1 MTDLQRILS
10 AKSPMTLAG
19 APAGFLPWLAAD
31 LARAAKGRA
40 VFVAPDEAAM
50 RALADAAG
58 YFAPEL
64 EVLAF
69 PAWDCLPYDRSSPSL
84 RSTAERLATLHAL
97 QRKADKPQLLVTTVN
112 AATQR
117 TLTPFRIRQLVAR
130 LAPGE
135 RIDLDRLAALLLANG
150 YQRTDAVADAG
161 EFAVRGGIVD
171 LFPSGESEGLRL
183 DFFGDEIES
192 VRRFDPGTQR
202 TTGRADAGFTLLPA
216 SETLLDEESVK
227 RFRARYREKFGATAT
242 GDPLYQ
248 AVSDGRR
255 LAGID
260 HWLPLFEERLATLF
274 DHLSPDDL
282 IVRDAHDAGAADAR
296 FEAVADYYENR
307 RRAQSSDPGSYRPLE
322 PESLYLTRDEWE
334 ALIADRPLHLAT
346 PFHEPE
352 SATVLDF
359 GVDSARDFA
368 PERSQNA
375 NVYEAVVD
383 HIAGLRRAKKKVVL
397 ASYSVG
403 ARDRLKG
410 LLADHGLRKAV
421 EVDTW
426 QEALGASTPL
436 PGREGTGVGTRGEA
450 TRPVSADDG
459 EPDGSLPTPSP
470 SLPGRG
476 GIVALAVLPLDH
488 GFTTGDLALLTEQDM
503 LGDRLVRRRKRRKSA
518 DAFLNELATLTP
530 GDLVVHADHGIGRYE
545 GLTQIPVG
553 TSPHD
558 CVALEYAGGD
568 KLYIPVENLD
578 ILSRYGSGADGVVLD
593 RLGGEAWQRRKSRM
607 KERIREIAG
616 ELIRVAAERALHPG
630 TVIEPDTSYAAFA
643 DRFPYEETEDQ
654 DRAIA
659 DVFADLEAGK
669 PMDRLVCGDV
679 GFGKTEVALRAAF
692 AAAMAGLQVALIC
705 PTTLLARQH
714 FNTFVERFR
723 GFPIE
728 IGRLS
733 RLVPPREAKETKER
747 LKTGQVDIVIG
758 THAILA
764 KGIEFRNLG
773 LVIVDEEQR
782 FGVTHKERLKALRA
796 DVHVL
801 TLTATPIP
809 RTLQMAMSGLREL
822 SVIQTPP
829 VDRLAVRTYV
839 MPWDPVVIRE
849 ALLREHYRG
858 GQTYFV
864 APRIADLPDLEQYLR
879 DEVPEVRF
887 VTAHGQMPP
896 TEVEEKMSAFYDRK
910 YDVLLSTTIV
920 ESGLDIPSANTL
932 IVSRADRF
940 GLAQLYQLRGRVGRA
955 KTRAYSYFTTPES
968 RTVTETADKR
978 LQVLA
983 NLESLGAG
991 FQLASHDLDIRGA
1004 GNLLGDEQS
1013 GHIKEVGFEL
1023 YQSMLEE
1030 AILEAKSGGR
1040 LKPADEFSPQI
1051 NVDAPIM
1058 IPDDYVPDL
1067 DLRMGLYRR
1076 MNEFEKAEE
1085 IEPFAAELIDRF
1097 GKLPAETDNLLK
1109 VIEVKL
1115 NCRRAMVAKLD
1126 VGPKGALVH
1135 FHNDQF
1141 PDLEGLI
1148 AYVQRLKGSAKL
1160 RPDSKLVVTRAWPDA
1175 ASRIN
1180 GAVQLSRGLA
1190 RILAAEAA

>member
-1 MTDLQRILS
+1 MTDIKRILV
-10 AKSPMTLAG
+10 AKAPITLAG

-40 VFVAPDEAAM
+40 VFIAPDEAAM
-50 RALADAAG
+50 RHVADAAA
-58 YFAPEL
+58 YFAPEI
-64 EVLAF
+64 EVLTF
-69 PAWDCLPYDRSSPSL
+69 PAWDCLPYDRASPSL
-84 RSTAERLATLHAL
+84 RASSERLATLHAL
-97 QRKADKPQLLVTTVN
+97 QRKSERPQLLVTTVN

-117 TLTPFRIRQLVAR
+117 TLTPFRVRQLVAR

-135 RIDLDRLAALLLANG
+135 RVDLKRLSILLTANG
-150 YQRTDAVADAG
+150 YHRADTVQDAG
-161 EFAVRGGIVD
+161 EFAIRGGIVD
-171 LFPSGESEGLRL
+171 LFPAGESHGLRL

-192 VRRFDPGTQR
+192 VRRFDPTTQR
-202 TTGRADAGFTLLPA
+202 TTEGLQGGFTLLPA
-216 SETLLDEESVK
+216 SETLLDEESIR
-227 RFRARYREKFGATAT
+227 RFRSRYREKFGATAT

-248 AVSDGRR
+248 AVSEGRR
-255 LAGID
+255 LAGLD
-260 HWLPLFEERLATLF
+260 HWLPLFEERLETLF
-274 DHLSPDDL
+274 DHLGEGDL
-282 IVRDAHDAGAADAR
+282 VVRDAHDAGAAEAR
-296 FEAVADYYENR
+296 FEAIADYHQNR
-307 RRAQSSDPGSYRPLE
+307 VRAQSNEPGSYRPLE
-322 PESLYLTRDEWE
+322 PDSLYLSRAEWDQT
-334 ALIADRPLHLAT
+334 IAERPLHLVT
-346 PFHEPE
+346 PFHEPR
-352 SATVLDF
+352 SATVLDL
-359 GVDSARDFA
+359 GVDGARDFA

-375 NVYEAVVD
+375 NIYEAVTSHV
-383 HIAGLRRAKKKVVL
+383 AKLRRAGTKVVL

-403 ARDRLKG
+403 ARERLKG
-410 LLADHGLRKAV
+410 LLADHGLNKTALA
-421 EVDTW
+421 DTW
-426 QEALGASTPL
+426 QEAQ
-436 PGREGTGVGTRGEA
+436 
-450 TRPVSADDG
+450 
-459 EPDGSLPTPSP
+459 
-470 SLPGRG
+470 
-476 GIVALAVLPLDH
+476 GIAAANTVALAVLPLDH

-518 DAFLNELATLTP
+518 DAFLSELATLSP

-545 GLTQIPVG
+545 GLTRIPVG

-568 KLYIPVENLD
+568 KLYVPVENID
-578 ILSRYGSGADGVVLD
+578 ILSRYGSGSDGVALD
-593 RLGGEAWQRRKSRM
+593 RLGGEAWQRRKARM

-616 ELIRVAAERALHPG
+616 ELIKTAAERALQPAP
-630 TVIEPDTSYAAFA
+630 VAEPDTGFAAFV
-643 DRFPYEETEDQ
+643 DRFPYEETDDQ
-654 DRAIA
+654 ERAIS
-659 DVFADLEAGK
+659 DVVADLGAGK
-669 PMDRLVCGDV
+669 PMDRLICGDV

-692 AAAMAGLQVALIC
+692 VAGMAGMQVAVVC

-714 FNTFVERFR
+714 FNNFVERFH

-733 RLVPPREAKETKER
+733 RLVAPKEAKLPRDLITAGKI
-747 LKTGQVDIVIG
+747 DIVIG
-758 THAILA
+758 THALLS
-764 KGIEFRNLG
+764 KQVEFRNLG
-773 LVIVDEEQR
+773 LVVVDEEQR
-782 FGVTHKERLKALRA
+782 FGVTHKERLKAMKA

-864 APRIADLPDLEQYLR
+864 APRVADLPDIEQFLR
-879 DEVPEVRF
+879 DEVPEVKF
-887 VTAHGQMPP
+887 IAAHGQMAP
-896 TEVEEKMSAFYDRK
+896 TEVEERMSAFYDRK

-932 IVSRADRF
+932 IVHRADRF

-955 KTRAYSYFTTPES
+955 KTRAYAYMTTPAA
-968 RTVTETADKR
+968 RIVTETADKR

-983 NLESLGAG
+983 NLDTLGAG

-1023 YQSMLEE
+1023 YQSMLED

-1040 LKPADEFSPQI
+1040 LKPTGEFSPQI
-1051 NVDAPIM
+1051 TVDAPIM
-1058 IPDDYVPDL
+1058 IPEAYVPDL

-1076 MNEFEKAEE
+1076 MNELESAAEL
-1085 IEPFAAELIDRF
+1085 EPFAAELIDRF
-1097 GKLPAETDNLLK
+1097 GKLPSETDNLLK
-1109 VIEVKL
+1109 VIEIKL
-1115 NCRRAMVAKLD
+1115 NCRRAQVVKLD
-1126 VGPKGALVH
+1126 VGAKGALVH
-1135 FHNDQF
+1135 FHNNQF

-1148 AYVQRLKGSAKL
+1148 AYVQRLKGTAKL
-1160 RPDSKLVVTRAWPDA
+1160 RPDSKLVIARNWPDA
-1175 ASRIN
+1175 AARIN
-1180 GAVQLSRGLA
+1180 GALQLSKGLA
-1190 RILAAEAA
+1190 RILG

>member
-1 MTDLQRILS
+1 VTDIQRVFS
-10 AKSPMTLAG
+10 SKSPITLAG
-19 APAGFLPWLAAD
+19 APAGFLPWLAGD
-31 LARAAKGRA
+31 LGRAAKGRA
-40 VFVAPDEAAM
+40 VFIAPDEAAM
-50 RALADAAG
+50 RHIADAAA

-64 EVLAF
+64 EVLTF

-84 RSTAERLATLHAL
+84 RSSSERLATLHAL
-97 QRKADKPQLLVTTVN
+97 QRKAAAPQLLVTTVN

-117 TLTPFRIRQLVAR
+117 TLSPFRVRQLVAR

-135 RIDLDRLAALLLANG
+135 RIDLARLTALLTANG
-150 YQRTDAVADAG
+150 YHRTDTVQDAG

-171 LFPSGESEGLRL
+171 LFPSGEDQGLRL

-192 VRRFDPGTQR
+192 VRRFDPATQR
-202 TTGRADAGFTLLPA
+202 TTESVKGGFTLLPA
-216 SETLLDEESVK
+216 SETLLDEDSIK
-227 RFRARYREKFGATAT
+227 RFRSRYREKFGATAT
-242 GDPLYQ
+242 GDPIYQ
-248 AVSDGRR
+248 AVSEGRR
-255 LAGID
+255 LSGID
-260 HWLPLFEERLATLF
+260 HWLPLFEERLDTLF
-274 DHLSPDDL
+274 EHLAADD
-282 IVRDAHDAGAADAR
+282 IVVRDAHDAGAADAR
-296 FEAVADYYENR
+296 FEAIEDYYQNR
-307 RRAQSSDPGSYRPLE
+307 VRAQSNEPGSYRPLD
-322 PESLYLTRDEWE
+322 PATLYLPQAEW
-334 ALIADRPLHLAT
+334 ARLIAARPLHLAT
-346 PFHEPE
+346 PYHEPE

-359 GVDSARDFA
+359 EVDPARDFA
-368 PERSQNA
+368 PERSQNV
-375 NVYEAVVD
+375 NVYEAVVE
-383 HIAGLRRAKKKVVL
+383 HVAKLRRGKRKVVL

-403 ARDRLKG
+403 ARERLKG
-410 LLADHGLRKAV
+410 LLADHGLKKAV
-421 EVDTW
+421 EADSW
-426 QEALGASTPL
+426 QEAQ
-436 PGREGTGVGTRGEA
+436 GVA
-450 TRPVSADDG
+450 AQ
-459 EPDGSLPTPSP
+459 GS
-470 SLPGRG
+470 
-476 GIVALAVLPLDH
+476 IALAVLPLDH
-488 GFTTGDLALLTEQDM
+488 GFTTRDVALLTEQDM
-503 LGDRLVRRRKRRKSA
+503 LGDRLVRRRKRRKST
-518 DAFLNELATLTP
+518 DAFLSELATLSP

-545 GLTQIPVG
+545 GLTRIPVG

-568 KLYIPVENLD
+568 KLYVPVENID
-578 ILSRYGSGADGVVLD
+578 ILSRYGSENEGVTLD
-593 RLGGEAWQRRKSRM
+593 RLGGEAWQRRKARM

-616 ELIRVAAERALHPG
+616 ELIKTAAVRATRAAPVA
-630 TVIEPDTSYAAFA
+630 EPDTGFAAFV

-654 DRAIA
+654 ERAIS
-659 DVFADLEAGK
+659 DVVEDLGAGK

-692 AAAMAGLQVALIC
+692 VAAMAGMQVAVVC

-714 FNTFVERFR
+714 FNNFKERFH

-733 RLVPPREAKETKER
+733 RLVTAKEAKETR
-747 LKTGQVDIVIG
+747 DGITSGQIDIVIG
-758 THAILA
+758 THALLA
-764 KGIEFRNLG
+764 RQIEFKNLG

-782 FGVTHKERLKALRA
+782 FGVTHKERLKAMKA

-829 VDRLAVRTYV
+829 VDRLAVRTYI

-864 APRIADLPDLEQYLR
+864 APRVADLADLEQFLR
-879 DEVPEVRF
+879 DDVPEVSF
-887 VTAHGQMPP
+887 VTAHGQMAP
-896 TEVEEKMSAFYDRK
+896 TEVEERMSAFYDRK

-932 IVSRADRF
+932 IIHRADRF

-955 KTRAYSYFTTPES
+955 KTRAYAYMTTPAT
-968 RTVTETADKR
+968 RTVTESADKR

-983 NLESLGAG
+983 NLDSLGAG

-1023 YQSMLEE
+1023 YQSMLED
-1030 AILEAKSGGR
+1030 AIIEAKAGGR
-1040 LKPADEFSPQI
+1040 QTVTDEFSPQI
-1051 NVDAPIM
+1051 TVDAPIM
-1058 IPDDYVPDL
+1058 IPEAYVPDL

-1076 MNEFEKAEE
+1076 MNELETAAE

-1109 VIEVKL
+1109 VIEIKM
-1115 NCRRAMVAKLD
+1115 NCRRAHVVKLD
-1126 VGPKGALVH
+1126 VGPKGALVQ
-1135 FHNDQF
+1135 FHNNHF
-1141 PDLEGLI
+1141 PDLAGLI
-1148 AYVQRLKGSAKL
+1148 AYVEKLKGTARL
-1160 RPDSKLVVTRAWPDA
+1160 RPDSKLVIARNWPDA
-1175 ASRIN
+1175 AARIN
-1180 GAVQLSRGLA
+1180 GAVQLSKGLA
-1190 RILAAEAA
+1190 RIVG